1 MLRNRLDSL
10 QKDFNLYGEANSKS
24 LDVTMMDGV
33 HVNALEFEASVIE
46 GPIVNAR
53 AGLYT
58 YINAMV
64 ISGIIC

>member
-1 MLRNRLDSL
+1 
-10 QKDFNLYGEANSKS
+10 
-24 LDVTMMDGV
+24 MMDGV

-58 YINAMV
+58 YINSMV